1 MLTSKQNINT
11 LHNFTTHLV
20 DNALPEIYDK
30 WARNTTKLSPNISS
44 ISMMCQKELFLFCCW
59 NLFEAK
65 MLFFGCISAVI
76 FKSHSSLRKFF
87 AHVGVTLNSINGIT
101 MMSSEICR

>member
-30 WARNTTKLSPNISS
+30 WAQNTTKLSPNISS
-44 ISMMCQKELFLFCCW
+44 ISMMCQKSFSCFAVGIFSRRRCFFLVVFP
-59 NLFEAK
+59 
-65 MLFFGCISAVI
+65 
-76 FKSHSSLRKFF
+76 R
-87 AHVGVTLNSINGIT
+87 
-101 MMSSEICR
+101 

>member
-44 ISMMCQKELFLFCCW
+44 ISMMCQKELFLFCC
-59 NLFEAK
+59 
-65 MLFFGCISAVI
+65 
-76 FKSHSSLRKFF
+76 
-87 AHVGVTLNSINGIT
+87 
-101 MMSSEICR
+101 